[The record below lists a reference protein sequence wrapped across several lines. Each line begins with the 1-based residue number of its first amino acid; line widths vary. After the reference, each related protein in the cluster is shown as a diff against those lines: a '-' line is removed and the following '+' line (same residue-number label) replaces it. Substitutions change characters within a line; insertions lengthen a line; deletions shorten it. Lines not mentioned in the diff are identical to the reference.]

1 MCTFYPLLWGRYCCS
16 APSRVWLCDPRGLKH
31 AGSPCPSPSPRVC
44 PSSCPLNRWCRP
56 TISSYV
62 ALFSCLQIFPSVR
75 AFSNESA
82 LCIRWPKNWSFS
94 FSIRPFN
101 EYSRLIFF
109 KIGWFDLWAVQRTLK
124 SLLQHHSSKASIL
137 WRSASCMVQLSHLFM
152 TTGKSTALPVWT
164 LSAKWCL
171 CFLTPCLGLS

>member
-1 MCTFYPLLWGRYCCS
+1 MCTFYPLLWGCYCCS
-16 APSRVWLCDPRGLKH
+16 APSRVWLCDPQGPKH
-31 AGSPCPSPSPRVC
+31 ARFACPSPSPRVC
-44 PSSCPLNRWCRP
+44 PSSCPLNRWYRP

-101 EYSRLIFF
+101 EYSRLFSLRLAGLISELSKGLSRVFSSTTVQKHQFF
-109 KIGWFDLWAVQRTLK
+109 FAQPPLW
-124 SLLQHHSSKASIL
+124 SNSHICSWLLENPQPCL
-137 WRSASCMVQLSHLFM
+137 Y
-152 TTGKSTALPVWT
+152 GP

-171 CFLTPCLGLS
+171 CFITPCLGLL